1 MEQKIIHDK
10 DISQSNKKKDIF
22 LWALVIFLFILG
34 FSANYYF
41 SDLVLPLRLAGWVV
55 LALILV
61 IISFQTVVGRRIWA
75 FALDARMELRKVV
88 WPTRQETTH
97 ITMIIAA
104 LVVAVALVI
113 WGVDSILSWAIGW
126 LNSY

>member
-1 MEQKIIHDK
+1 MEQNVN
-10 DISQSNKKKDIF
+10 SKKKDVL
-22 LWALVIFLFILG
+22 LWTLVVFLFLVG

-41 SDLVLPLRLAGWVV
+41 ADIALPVRLAGWVLLV
-55 LALILV
+55 FITV
-61 IISFQTVVGRRIWA
+61 IIIFQTKVGRKIWS

-104 LVVAVALVI
+104 LVVLVAMII
-113 WGVDSILSWAIGW
+113 WGIDSLLLWAIGW
-126 LNSY
+126 LNS